1 MSSSSAF
8 VDPNCALLYWSIGNN
23 ICAAFLLSW
32 PFWPKLEDNMCRH
45 PLCCGRSVGIENLEE
60 ISISLGLVVLIG
72 VLQVICV
79 VDDEMAPRMKPNA
92 AGEPSAFS
100 FRYGISF
107 MAAALSFL
115 PVQLCVWLEVALLH

>member
-1 MSSSSAF
+1 MKFAYSS
-8 VDPNCALLYWSIGNN
+8 
-23 ICAAFLLSW
+23 
-32 PFWPKLEDNMCRH
+32 
-45 PLCCGRSVGIENLEE
+45 
-60 ISISLGLVVLIG
+60 GLVVLIG

-115 PVQLCVWLEVALLH
+115 PVQLCVWLEVCCIVEIT